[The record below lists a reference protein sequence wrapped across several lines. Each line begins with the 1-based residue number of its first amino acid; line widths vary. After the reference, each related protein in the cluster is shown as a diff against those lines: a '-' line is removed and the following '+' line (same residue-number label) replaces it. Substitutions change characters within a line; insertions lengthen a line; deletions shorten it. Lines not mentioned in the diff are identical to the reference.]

1 MNKKIPKSIMISLY
15 HPINLISKFEKEQAI
30 IEKIIETLKK
40 KGFNLEDFR
49 KDYKTNEIKKL
60 FGIKL
65 KFLYMD
71 METISPIEVLDRLTP
86 METISPMTKVMVFLD
101 EKLAEEYKELAKK
114 DTKNAV
120 KLFTVEIPI
129 EKFDWRK
136 ND

>member
-1 MNKKIPKSIMISLY
+1 MISLY